1 MSRPVLPSSEVGWWA
16 AGLAW
21 AVVVVGLLLPSMT
34 SWFGPLQE
42 RLGRRGLPTGSSLV
56 SVEIV
61 LAVAAI
67 ALGVLALVR
76 KDRAW
81 LLVGSFVLAVLVGGF
96 WVLFVVGEVVSPH

>member
-1 MSRPVLPSSEVGWWA
+1 
-16 AGLAW
+16 
-21 AVVVVGLLLPSMT
+21 MT

-61 LAVAAI
+61 LAVVTITLGAV
-67 ALGVLALVR
+67 ALLR

-81 LLVGSFVLAVLVGGF
+81 LLVGSFAIAVLVGGF
-96 WVLFVVGEVVSPH
+96 WMLFVLGELVSPH

>member
-1 MSRPVLPSSEVGWWA
+1 V
-16 AGLAW
+16 GLAW

-56 SVEIV
+56 SVEIA
-61 LAVAAI
+61 LAVVTI
-67 ALGVLALVR
+67 TLGVVALLR

-81 LLVGSFVLAVLVGGF
+81 LLVGSFAVAVLVGGF
-96 WVLFVVGEVVSPH
+96 WMLFVLGEVISPH

>member
-1 MSRPVLPSSEVGWWA
+1 V
-16 AGLAW
+16 GLAW
-21 AVVVVGLLLPSMT
+21 AVVLVGLLLPSMT

-61 LAVAAI
+61 LAVVTI
-67 ALGVLALVR
+67 ALGVVALHR

-81 LLVGSFVLAVLVGGF
+81 LLVGSFAVAVLVGGF
-96 WVLFVVGEVVSPH
+96 WLLFVLGEVVSPH

>member
-1 MSRPVLPSSEVGWWA
+1 M
-16 AGLAW
+16 GLTW

-61 LAVAAI
+61 LAVVAI
-67 ALGVLALVR
+67 TLGVVALLR

-81 LLVGSFVLAVLVGGF
+81 LLVGSFAIAVLVGGF
-96 WVLFVVGEVVSPH
+96 WMLFVLGELVSPH

>member
-1 MSRPVLPSSEVGWWA
+1 VSRRVLPASRVGWWTV
-16 AGLAW
+16 GLAW

-56 SVEIV
+56 SVEIA
-61 LAVAAI
+61 LAVVTITLAVV
-67 ALGVLALVR
+67 ALLR

-81 LLVGSFVLAVLVGGF
+81 LLVGSFTVAVLVGGF
-96 WVLFVVGEVVSPH
+96 WMLFVLGEVLSPH

>member
-1 MSRPVLPSSEVGWWA
+1 M
-16 AGLAW
+16 GLTW
-21 AVVVVGLLLPSMT
+21 AVVVVGLLLPSVT

-61 LAVAAI
+61 LAVVTITLGAV
-67 ALGVLALVR
+67 ALLR

-81 LLVGSFVLAVLVGGF
+81 LLVGSFAIAVLVGGF
-96 WVLFVVGEVVSPH
+96 WMLFVLGELVSPH